1 MSDFGAALPALYQ
14 LDRVNGWSIGM
25 RAVTH
30 ALLDRV
36 SLPAGPILEL
46 GCGSGVF
53 NAELQRRY
61 PDRPVLGVDLHPLAL
76 AYARQTGRQPPTLVR
91 ADLQRLPFE
100 SKSVSAILAL
110 DTFDQYGVDLR
121 AALSES
127 WRSLQP
133 QGVLLL
139 RVSAHPWLEGEHDM
153 AFNTGRRYRRAEL
166 VHWLESTGFV
176 AERVTFANALLSPPL
191 VALRLLQRWGG
202 LALDDTSFADSPINR
217 LFARVLTLEARWLR
231 YADFGFG
238 ISLYAVARKRVA

>member
-1 MSDFGAALPALYQ
+1 MSDFGAMLPALYQ

-36 SLPAGPILEL
+36 SLPAGPMLEL

-61 PDRPVLGVDLHPLAL
+61 PHRPVLGVDLHSLAL
-76 AYARQTGRQPPTLVR
+76 AYARQAGREPPTLVR

-100 SKSVSAILAL
+100 PESVSALLAL
-110 DTFDQYGVDLR
+110 DTFDQHGVNLR

-127 WRSLQP
+127 WRILRP
-133 QGVLLL
+133 QGMLLL
-139 RVSAHPWLEGEHDM
+139 RVSAHPWLEGEHDT
-153 AFNTGRRYRRAEL
+153 AFNTGRRYRRAEM
-166 VHWLESTGFV
+166 VHALEMTGFV
-176 AERVTFANALLSPPL
+176 AERVTFANTLLSPPL

-202 LALDDTSFADSPINR
+202 LALDDTSLAGSPANS
-217 LFARVLTLEARWLR
+217 LFARVLALEAQWLR
-231 YADFGFG
+231 SADFGFG
-238 ISLYAVARKRVA
+238 ISLYVLARKQIE

>member
-1 MSDFGAALPALYQ
+1 LSDFGAMLPALYQ

-25 RAVTH
+25 RAVTQ

-61 PDRPVLGVDLHPLAL
+61 PHRPVLGVDLHPLAL
-76 AYARQTGRQPPTLVR
+76 AYAREAGREPPALVR

-100 SKSVSAILAL
+100 PESVSAIFAL
-110 DTFDQYGVDLR
+110 DTFDQHGVDLH

-127 WRSLQP
+127 WRILRP
-133 QGVLLL
+133 QGMLLL

-153 AFNTGRRYRRAEL
+153 AFNTGRRYQRAEVL
-166 VHWLESTGFV
+166 HALERTGFV

-191 VALRLLQRWGG
+191 VVIRLLQRWGG
-202 LALDDTSFADSPINR
+202 LALDDTSFADSPVNG
-217 LFARVLTLEARWLR
+217 LFARVLTLEAQWLR
-231 YADFGFG
+231 QANFGFG
-238 ISLYAVARKRVA
+238 ISLYVMARK